1 MNRPSTSDRLPAMP
15 SRAEFAWRDHWVM
28 QHDGAGGQI
37 GHPAAFRFLPWH
49 GERPVFPWGLA
60 VLDDGVWAVAGV
72 AGSMTMAQSNQT
84 VVELSD
90 DRGASWRYV
99 EVPHCSTR
107 PMMLAYLGSGVLS
120 FMSSWS
126 DEGNFRYYSHDYGVT
141 WERGDKL
148 PPAPDG
154 TQIDCEGNP
163 LIDRDAAGNATLMAE
178 TGQTASK
185 GPLPENPCCGCIRWS
200 RDGGRTWEP
209 ARWPPEWVWHD
220 RFAGEPVER
229 GVGEGALVRAADGS
243 IVAALRTD
251 MPARYLPLH
260 YDNFE
265 GTAVSI
271 SRDEGASWTPLDFV
285 FGPGRHHATLLR
297 MPDDDLVLTV
307 IRRLDFGGGDLATY
321 RRGCDAVVSRD
332 HGVTWDVE
340 HRYVVDDFAAI
351 GAERWFEATCG
362 HQCSVSVGDGS
373 ILTAYGNYRN
383 AGALIHWR
391 PAGVAV

>member
-1 MNRPSTSDRLPAMP
+1 M
-15 SRAEFAWRDHWVM
+15 
-28 QHDGAGGQI
+28 
-37 GHPAAFRFLPWH
+37 
-49 GERPVFPWGLA
+49 
-60 VLDDGVWAVAGV
+60 
-72 AGSMTMAQSNQT
+72 
-84 VVELSD
+84 
-90 DRGASWRYV
+90 
-99 EVPHCSTR
+99 
-107 PMMLAYLGSGVLS
+107 
-120 FMSSWS
+120 
-126 DEGNFRYYSHDYGVT
+126 
-141 WERGDKL
+141 
-148 PPAPDG
+148 
-154 TQIDCEGNP
+154 
-163 LIDRDAAGNATLMAE
+163 
-178 TGQTASK
+178 
-185 GPLPENPCCGCIRWS
+185 
-200 RDGGRTWEP
+200 
-209 ARWPPEWVWHD
+209 WHD

-391 PAGVAV
+391 PAGAAV